1 MISECRF
8 GRRRPFLSSVGR
20 LDKAT
25 SGMLLLTDDGQ
36 LVHRINTP
44 KKGIWKVS
52 LTSSHD
58 LDEPIASLEGDN
70 TLS

>member
-1 MISECRF
+1 MCMGDPPTETAAIFTHRF

-44 KKGIWKVS
+44 KKGIWKVRGRRG
-52 LTSSHD
+52 
-58 LDEPIASLEGDN
+58 PQ
-70 TLS
+70 